1 MYRTGI
7 VHNLYTHVGIIYI
20 YICLYTNAIC
30 IDNTIHYI
38 MFFLQIATC
47 IAKIYNMYYT
57 NAKNYTSFYVPFFL
71 YYGKNPPAPSQ
82 FTTPRH
88 SRLENSKIGVQ
99 GLRRFNKVVAWLPN
113 EALVPK
119 NVGGNEGW
127 WKSPKGTIYP

>member
-1 MYRTGI
+1 MQK
-7 VHNLYTHVGIIYI
+7 
-20 YICLYTNAIC
+20 
-30 IDNTIHYI
+30 TIQVS
-38 MFFLQIATC
+38 MSRFF
-47 IAKIYNMYYT
+47 
-57 NAKNYTSFYVPFFL
+57 F
-71 YYGKNPPAPSQ
+71 YYGKNPPAPSL

-119 NVGGNEGW
+119 NVGVNEGW

>member
-1 MYRTGI
+1 MYRQYNT
-7 VHNLYTHVGIIYI
+7 LYYAFFIKLLHVLPRYT
-20 YICLYTNAIC
+20 IC
-30 IDNTIHYI
+30 TIQMQKTI
-38 MFFLQIATC
+38 QVSMSRFF
-47 IAKIYNMYYT
+47 
-57 NAKNYTSFYVPFFL
+57 F
-71 YYGKNPPAPSQ
+71 YYGKNPPAPSL

-119 NVGGNEGW
+119 NVGVNEGW